1 MRKKTERSLSFLTAL
16 MMALTLAL
24 FLPDTAVRAKAAP
37 YENYFNK
44 QDDKEVKYDSSYW
57 IQPPSW
63 NTPKIDPR
71 DFDGWVMLFADKI
84 GLEPEYAHGKVQR
97 VYFSLLGVE
106 TPVSTMKFH
115 IFYDT
120 RLKVV
125 ENSKGELINP
135 GKAVEGFTTGSA
147 MVEEGQLAFYA
158 YSDTAVPIEKA
169 SLFTIDFRV
178 PEDAEPGELY
188 PIGMSYVDDGV
199 VCDTFM
205 GNNHDFAEKAQMT
218 FVFTKGIYNGYIWII
233 GDPRTKKADLTLK
246 TPREGRK
253 TSTDPNEWFGNI
265 PAGVEISDMEWTE
278 LDSLNEFGEVDQ
290 FTAGKVYGLKF
301 RLSPANGGLFSKKFE
316 AAVNGEKVEYHGEDI
331 TNGGVFYTEI
341 EALEKVLGDIN
352 YDGIVNIADLARLAA
367 HIKGRKMLPD
377 PTIADFNGDGKLN
390 IIDLTKLAAHI
401 KGKRLLIDPE
411 YTDIID
417 IPD

>member
-1 MRKKTERSLSFLTAL
+1 MRKKSERSLSFLTAL

-24 FLPDTAVRAKAAP
+24 FLPDTAVMAKAAS

-218 FVFTKGIYNGYIWII
+218 FVFTKGIYNGYIRII

-265 PAGVEISDMEWTE
+265 PDGVEISDMEWTE

-301 RLSPANGGLFSKKFE
+301 RLTPTNGDTFSKKFQVI
-316 AAVNGEKVEYHGEDI
+316 VNGKKADYQGNDI
-331 TNGGVFYTEI
+331 TNGGFFITDI
-341 EALEKVLGDIN
+341 EALERLLGDIN
-352 YDGIVNIADLARLAA
+352 NDGKVNVTDILQIAA
-367 HIKGRKMLPD
+367 HIKGKRILPD
-377 PTIADFNGDGKLN
+377 PKIADLNGDGKVN
-390 IIDLTKLAAHI
+390 ITDITKLAAHI
-401 KGKRLLIDPE
+401 KGKRLL
-411 YTDIID
+411 Y
-417 IPD
+417 

>member
-1 MRKKTERSLSFLTAL
+1 MRKKFERSLSFLTAL
-16 MMALTLAL
+16 IMALTLAL

-125 ENSKGELINP
+125 ENYKGELITP

-205 GNNHDFAEKAQMT
+205 GNNRDFAEKAQMT
-218 FVFTKGIYNGYIWII
+218 FVFTKGIYNGYIKII
-233 GDPRTKKADLTLK
+233 GDPRTKKADMTLK
-246 TPREGRK
+246 TPRDGRK
-253 TSTDPNEWFGNI
+253 TSTDPKEWFGKI
-265 PAGVEISDMEWTE
+265 PDGVEISDMEWTE
-278 LDSLNEFGEVDQ
+278 LDSLNEFGEVDK

-316 AAVNGEKVEYHGEDI
+316 ATVNGKKVQYLGDDI

-341 EALEKVLGDIN
+341 EALEKIVGDLN
-352 YDGIVNIADLARLAA
+352 NDGMVNVTDLSLLAA
-367 HIKGRKMLPD
+367 HIKGRRKLPD
-377 PTIADFNGDGKLN
+377 TTAADLNSDGKTD
-390 IIDLTKLAAHI
+390 ITDLSKLAAHI

-411 YTDIID
+411 YTDITD

>member
-1 MRKKTERSLSFLTAL
+1 MRKKSERSLSFLTAL
-16 MMALTLAL
+16 IMALTLAL

-106 TPVSTMKFH
+106 TPVSMMKFH

-218 FVFTKGIYNGYIWII
+218 FVFTKGIYNGYIRMI

-246 TPREGRK
+246 IPREGRK

-301 RLSPANGGLFSKKFE
+301 RLTPTNGDTFSKKFQVI
-316 AAVNGEKVEYHGEDI
+316 VNGKKADYQGNDI
-331 TNGGVFYTEI
+331 TNGGFFITDI
-341 EALEKVLGDIN
+341 EALERLLGDIN
-352 YDGIVNIADLARLAA
+352 NDGKVNVTDILQIAA
-367 HIKGRKMLPD
+367 HIKGKRILPD
-377 PTIADFNGDGKLN
+377 PKIADLNGDGKVN
-390 IIDLTKLAAHI
+390 ITDITKLAAHI
-401 KGKRLLIDPE
+401 KGKRLL
-411 YTDIID
+411 Y
-417 IPD
+417 

>member
-1 MRKKTERSLSFLTAL
+1 MRKKSERSLSFLTAL

-106 TPVSTMKFH
+106 TPVSMMKFH

-218 FVFTKGIYNGYIWII
+218 FVFTKGIYNGYIRII
-233 GDPRTKKADLTLK
+233 GDPRTQKADFTLK

-301 RLSPANGGLFSKKFE
+301 RLTPTNGDTFSKKFQVI
-316 AAVNGEKVEYHGEDI
+316 VNGKKADYQGNDI
-331 TNGGVFYTEI
+331 TNGGFFITDI
-341 EALEKVLGDIN
+341 EALERLLGDIN
-352 YDGIVNIADLARLAA
+352 NDGKVNVTDILQIAA
-367 HIKGRKMLPD
+367 HIKGKRILPD
-377 PTIADFNGDGKLN
+377 PKIADLNGDGKVN
-390 IIDLTKLAAHI
+390 ITDITKLAAHI
-401 KGKRLLIDPE
+401 KGKRLL
-411 YTDIID
+411 Y
-417 IPD
+417 